1 MDHRTRTATGD
12 ETRTRHAGL
21 DEDETG
27 PTMGENANTVDGI
40 MRETIGN
47 AKIHIGAEMTTDDG
61 MIVGDNKTQNLEM
74 SGLGG
79 ALNPT
84 TVLNPH
90 AMATTAIRGETHGR
104 VTAVTLGIGDRSP
117 TAALDP
123 RRTIKPRRKSDNA
136 S

>member
-12 ETRTRHAGL
+12 ETSPLTADL

-27 PTMGENANTVDGI
+27 PTMRENTDTVDGI
-40 MRETIGN
+40 MRETVGN

-61 MIVGDNKTQNLEM
+61 MMVDDNKTQNLEM

-79 ALNPT
+79 ARNPT

-90 AMATTAIRGETHGR
+90 AMATTAIPGETHGR
-104 VTAVTLGIGDRSP
+104 ATVVTLGIGDRSP